1 VKIVMVI
8 TIITIL
14 FIDFASGLCEN
25 PRQQGL
31 VGMCGSEASSSRKSL
46 PSKDG
51 IPSKTSVAGFR
62 G

>member
-1 VKIVMVI
+1 VKIVMA
-8 TIITIL
+8 ITIL

-31 VGMCGSEASSSRKSL
+31 VGMCGSEAFSSRKSP

-51 IPSKTSVAGFR
+51 ILSKTSVAGFR